1 MGTYNKEK
9 YYYFMLK
16 SNFFDNDVLKYLQS
30 EPNGYE
36 KIILYFKL
44 IFKTINKDGYLIKK
58 VGFKKIPYTIKELST
73 ETNHSEELIN
83 EAIDYFMDTGM
94 IEKRDDKYYIEDA
107 LILTNQTTVGA
118 MNMREYR
125 IKNPDKSKPKCK
137 NKCKPNSKVYIDN
150 KNNKHNLEII
160 TNKKE
165 IEINKKEYQD
175 IIDYLNYKTHS
186 NFILIDEYKKLI
198 SKILKKYTIND
209 IKTVIDKKTSEWINN
224 LKMKPYLTPETLHD
238 ILDKTKT
245 LKNNY
250 YLSILEQMKKDGYF
264 RLEVVPL
271 SPEQE
276 DRNYGKSIKWIERGI
291 IPGFLL
297 EDMQKYINKSSNKL
311 NGNDKK
317 YLE

>member
-30 EPNGYE
+30 EPNRYE

-58 VGFKKIPYTIKELST
+58 VGSKKIPYTIKELST
-73 ETNHSEELIN
+73 ETNHSEKLIN

-125 IKNPDKSKPKCK
+125 IKNPDKSKP
-137 NKCKPNSKVYIDN
+137 NSKVYIDN

-186 NFILIDEYKKLI
+186 NFVLIDEYKKI
-198 SKILKKYTIND
+198 IANILKKYTIND

-224 LKMKPYLTPETLHD
+224 PKMKPYLTPETLFGSKFERYLQQQAKAKTIQD
-238 ILDKTKT
+238 I
-245 LKNNY
+245 
-250 YLSILEQMKKDGYF
+250 S
-264 RLEVVPL
+264 
-271 SPEQE
+271 
-276 DRNYGKSIKWIERGI
+276 
-291 IPGFLL
+291 L
-297 EDMQKYINKSSNKL
+297 EDIRRAKEMRDKQ
-311 NGNDKK
+311 NG
-317 YLE
+317 